1 MPLLRPALV
10 LALISSA
17 ALVPSDAIG
26 RAAARRDEVAR
37 VVINDNRRPAGRLHD
52 GVLTLRLDA
61 RLGEWHPD
69 GDDAPGA
76 VVPAFAEDGGAPSI
90 PGPLVRVPAGTVLAV
105 SIRNSL

>member
-1 MPLLRPALV
+1 MSLLRPALA
-10 LALISSA
+10 LALLSSV
-17 ALVPSDAIG
+17 ALAPSDPVGG
-26 RAAARRDEVAR
+26 RAASPGNAVRVA
-37 VVINDNRRPAGRLHD
+37 INDNRRPAGRLRA

-76 VVPAFAEDGGAPSI
+76 VVPAFAEEGGAPSI